1 MTLLIH
7 QEKQVIVF
15 LICTLVAGYA
25 VKHYKQAHL
34 YDNFS
39 PFSKAEKDVFK
50 KIAGLTYK
58 PLDAIDKTGLERL

>member
-50 KIAGLTYK
+50 KTAELIYK
-58 PLDAIDKTGLERL
+58 TFGGIDKTGL

>member
-7 QEKQVIVF
+7 QGKQVIVF

-50 KIAGLTYK
+50 KTAELTYK
-58 PLDAIDKTGLERL
+58 PLDGIDKTDLECL